1 MPQNVEK
8 LLTRVSC
15 ALGSDGAA
23 RGLQGGHGLGRW
35 EPGAAALP
43 RLLLLSHDALHS
55 PLLALQ
61 LPRCLCHSHLPS
73 SCITFILVWLCWR

>member
-1 MPQNVEK
+1 MKMEYNDSKHRGASNPSGFCIG
-8 LLTRVSC
+8 TRGWC
-15 ALGSDGAA
+15 LWPCTEGAD
-23 RGLQGGHGLGRW
+23 LGRW

-61 LPRCLCHSHLPS
+61 LP
-73 SCITFILVWLCWR
+73 